1 MARAL
6 RERGMV
12 RVDFP
17 RHYTTQFR
25 EDLLAGP
32 ESIKL
37 REKSPYYYEVRY
49 ETESHLCRPADWCG

>member
-1 MARAL
+1 
-6 RERGMV
+6 MV